1 MNAAQTLH
9 NITVFIQGAGR
20 APGPQLARAFAAQGA
35 KVAAVDL
42 SPILLDPV
50 SDSGEGLSGMIR
62 TFVGDTSR
70 GMPARAIL
78 DEVASEWG
86 PVEILINN
94 PRIAP
99 NTSVLQTDEWDWQR
113 TIESNLNGAFLLMH
127 LTSRAM
133 VELGRGVVVN
143 LIAEPGDGLAVP
155 GRAAYAASQL
165 GMLGL
170 TRTAALE
177 LMAYNIRVY
186 GACLEEQIDAAL
198 TPVKPAPCRWTGEL
212 TPQAS
217 VLQTEFTL
225 EELVLLLC
233 SPAAVNIPGQVFHV
247 RKDP

>member
-9 NITVFIQGAGR
+9 NKTVFIQGAGR
-20 APGPQLARAFAAQGA
+20 APGPQLAHAFAAQGA
-35 KVAAVDL
+35 NVAAGDL

-50 SDSGEGLSGMIR
+50 GDSGEGLPGMIR

-78 DEVASEWG
+78 DEVASDWG

-113 TIESNLNGAFLLMH
+113 TIESNLNGAFLLTH

-133 VELGRGVVVN
+133 LDLGRGVVVN
-143 LIAEPGDGLAVP
+143 LIARDGLAVP
-155 GRAAYAASQL
+155 GRAAYAASQMGL
-165 GMLGL
+165 LGL
-170 TRTAALE
+170 TRAAALE

-186 GACLEEQIDAAL
+186 GVCLEEQIDAAL
-198 TPVKPAPCRWTGEL
+198 TPDKPAPCRWTGEL
-212 TPQAS
+212 TPHVSA
-217 VLQTEFTL
+217 LQTEFSL
-225 EELVLLLC
+225 EELVLFLC
-233 SPAAVNIPGQVFHV
+233 SPAAASIPGQVFHAC
-247 RKDP
+247 KDR